1 MNLALKAYEIS
12 LSGDLMRDIEAF
24 FKLHND
30 GETLQHTLKVA
41 AEARKVAGLYD
52 VDPAKAEQAGLLHD
66 ISNVIPVSS
75 MLETAKQLSID
86 ILEEELKYERI
97 LHQKLSRAMA
107 EAIFNITDKDILS
120 AIECH
125 TTLKPDAAL
134 LDKVLFIS
142 DKISWELPGDHA
154 YLLEIREQV
163 YNRHLDKGVLIYLD
177 SIWEQRSKLKLVHSW
192 LVQARE
198 QLITVQQTIKF
209 IDEELQQT
217 LKDYAPWFDLN
228 SDVLRYTPRTGWSL
242 EQILEHVTLTSHFL
256 LILIR
261 KGKSKA
267 KELALKANLDQALL
281 NYHYNLGE
289 LDEIAKHKSFEW
301 IRPEHMEPRG
311 EKTIAEI
318 KDLLEAQI
326 NECRAILKEI
336 LGGEGVLYKTTMTVN
351 NLGKIDVY
359 QYIYFLCQHAK
370 RHLVQMQGVKE
381 EFDRLNGAK

>member
-1 MNLALKAYEIS
+1 MNQALKAYEIP
-12 LSGDLMRDIEAF
+12 LSGDLTRDIEAF
-24 FKLHND
+24 FKLHD
-30 GETLQHTLKVA
+30 DVETLQHTLKVA
-41 AEARKVAGLYD
+41 AEARKVAELYD

-66 ISNVIPVSS
+66 ISNVIPVRN

-107 EAIFNITDKDILS
+107 EAIFNMTDQNILS

-125 TTLKPDAAL
+125 TTLKPDAEL

-142 DKISWELPGDHA
+142 DKISWELPGDQA
-154 YLLEIREQV
+154 YLLEIRDQV
-163 YNRHLDKGVLIYLD
+163 YNQKLDKGVFIYLD
-177 SIWEQRSKLKLVHSW
+177 SIWKNRSKLKLVHSW
-192 LVQARE
+192 LIQARE
-198 QLITVQQTIKF
+198 QLLTVHHTIKF
-209 IDEELQQT
+209 IDQELWAT
-217 LKDYAPWFDLN
+217 LNDYSTWYDLD

-261 KGKSKA
+261 KGRSKA
-267 KELALKANLDQALL
+267 KELALKADLDQALL
-281 NYHYNLGE
+281 NYRYNLGE

-318 KDLLEAQI
+318 KVLMEAQI
-326 NECRAILKEI
+326 NECRAILNEI
-336 LGGEGVLYKTTMTVN
+336 PNGEGTLYKTTMTVN
-351 NLGKIDVY
+351 HLGKIDVY

-370 RHLVQMQGVKE
+370 RHLVQMHVVME